1 MSLAPLRGVAAE
13 KRIASFSRLA
23 QRLTNDVAIA
33 PTAERRR
40 SAEEALDLLLRDIR
54 EAKGAR

>member
-1 MSLAPLRGVAAE
+1 MSTATEQQPKWLT
-13 KRIASFSRLA
+13 ILA

-33 PTAERRR
+33 PTAEKRR

-54 EAKGAR
+54 DVKAGR